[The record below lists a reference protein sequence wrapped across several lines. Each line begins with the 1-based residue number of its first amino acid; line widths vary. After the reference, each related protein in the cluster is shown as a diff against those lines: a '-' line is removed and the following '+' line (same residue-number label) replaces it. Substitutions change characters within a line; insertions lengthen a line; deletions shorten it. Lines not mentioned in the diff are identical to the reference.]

1 MTIKRDFRTLAPATQ
16 AELRRVAVAMVR
28 AGKTRI
34 EAAQTVGVNR
44 RFVGQWVKVA
54 AQDGEAVLAGRRR
67 GRRPG
72 EQKALSAA
80 QEDRLRVL
88 VARGCPD
95 QFGLSFALWTRQA
108 VRALIARETGVWL
121 TLSVVGRYLRAW
133 GFTAQRP
140 ARRATER
147 RDEVVRAWLERTY
160 PAIARKA
167 KAQGCE
173 IQWADE
179 TGLSSRANYG
189 RSFAPRG
196 HTPVIR
202 RPGKRFSQSMISSL
216 TNQGKLQY
224 CSLCLDWIVGCRS
237 GDAGLAAMAGVA
249 AGLPAGVRLSD
260 HISLGVIARAVPPE
274 RVRQVLAETGK
285 ASERERDLPA
295 QVMVY
300 YAIAL
305 ALYMG
310 SSTREVLRC
319 LLEGLRWLWGAA
331 AVKVAGKSGISQ
343 ARRRLGAAPLRRLYE
358 GLVQPIATPASKGA
372 WYRDWRL
379 VSLDGSCLE
388 VADTAA
394 NRSEFGVPGASRGA
408 SAFPQL
414 RFAALVENGTHVLF
428 GARLGPYAQG
438 EITLAREVLAA
449 LRPGMLCLA
458 DRQFFGHALWRLAL
472 DTGADLLWRV
482 KHNLRL
488 PREAVLAD
496 GSYLTTV
503 YPSDKDRRHRTGGVR
518 VRVVEYRL
526 EGVAEA
532 EPLYRLVTTIL
543 DPAKA
548 PAAELAALY
557 HERWEIEG
565 ALAELKTHLRGAQVV
580 LRSKSP
586 ELVRQEFWGLLLAHF
601 AVRGL
606 MHEAALRA
614 DEDPDRLSFLHAVR
628 VVRRKLPLF
637 AALSPSGQARPA

>member
-1 MTIKRDFRTLAPATQ
+1 
-16 AELRRVAVAMVR
+16 
-28 AGKTRI
+28 
-34 EAAQTVGVNR
+34 
-44 RFVGQWVKVA
+44 
-54 AQDGEAVLAGRRR
+54 
-67 GRRPG
+67 
-72 EQKALSAA
+72 
-80 QEDRLRVL
+80 
-88 VARGCPD
+88 
-95 QFGLSFALWTRQA
+95 
-108 VRALIARETGVWL
+108 
-121 TLSVVGRYLRAW
+121 
-133 GFTAQRP
+133 
-140 ARRATER
+140 
-147 RDEVVRAWLERTY
+147 
-160 PAIARKA
+160 
-167 KAQGCE
+167 
-173 IQWADE
+173 
-179 TGLSSRANYG
+179 
-189 RSFAPRG
+189 
-196 HTPVIR
+196 
-202 RPGKRFSQSMISSL
+202 
-216 TNQGKLQY
+216 
-224 CSLCLDWIVGCRS
+224 
-237 GDAGLAAMAGVA
+237 MAGVP

-295 QVMVY
+295 PVMVY

-319 LLEGLRWLWGAA
+319 LLEGLRWLWGAE
-331 AVKVAGKSGISQ
+331 AVRVAGKSGISQ
-343 ARRRLGAAPLRRLYE
+343 ARRRLGEVPLRRLYE

-372 WYRDWRL
+372 WVRDWRL

-408 SAFPQL
+408 SAS
-414 RFAALVENGTHVLF
+414 
-428 GARLGPYAQG
+428 QG
-438 EITLAREVLAA
+438 EITLAREALAA

-458 DRQFFGHALWRLAL
+458 DRQFFGYALWLAAR

-503 YPSDKDRRHRTGGVR
+503 YPSDKDRRHRTGGVQ
-518 VRVVEYRL
+518 VRAVEYRL
-526 EGVAEA
+526 EGVTDA

-580 LRSKSP
+580 LRSKTP

-606 MHEAALRA
+606 MHEAALKA

-637 AALSPSGQARPA
+637 AALPPSGQARPA